1 MKAIDRIFK
10 YIESKNIKPAR
21 FEKLVGLSN
30 GYLGVQ
36 RKRKSDVGSEI
47 ISKILDYCKDM
58 NPEWLIMG
66 AGEML
71 KPQKE
76 DKEYINIKNNKI
88 TGYNNN
94 LSVGES
100 YHEYK
105 TEKKQNA
112 YALED
117 TEMKKENEIM
127 KIELNALKKENEL
140 LREMITILKSK

>member
-1 MKAIDRIFK
+1 MKAIDRLLIYLELNK
-10 YIESKNIKPAR
+10 IKPTR
-21 FEKLVGLSN
+21 YEKLVGLSN
-30 GYLGVQ
+30 GYIGKQ
-36 RKRKSDVGSEI
+36 IKNNSDIGSEI
-47 ISKILDYCKDM
+47 LDKILKYSNEI
-58 NPEWLIMG
+58 NPSWLVF
-66 AGEML
+66 GELPML
-71 KPQKE
+71 KQK
-76 DKEYINIKNNKI
+76 KEEKESISIKNNKI